1 MKVIAMAILATLVSF
16 AVSAQQK
23 VNDSKLAIYHYKCY
37 MQLDDGREVVRD
49 YRDRTS
55 NRNGNLERMLL
66 KESVAFNQGLR
77 LRISKV
83 YECVELET
91 DFSTAKARE
100 LDRETF
106 R

>member
-1 MKVIAMAILATLVSF
+1 MKVIALAILSALASF
-16 AVSAQQK
+16 AVPAQQK
-23 VNDSKLAIYHYKCY
+23 ANDSKLTVYHYKCY
-37 MQLDDGREVVRD
+37 MQLEDGREVVRD
-49 YRDRTS
+49 YRDRTI

-66 KESVAFNQGLR
+66 QESVAFNQGLR
-77 LRISKV
+77 LRIRKV
-83 YECVELET
+83 NECVELET